1 MKQKHNNIVNGG
13 TLKGTFFLGLALVA
27 VIAFKILV
35 VNNM

>member
-1 MKQKHNNIVNGG
+1 MKKHDNIINGG
-13 TLKGTFFLGLALVA
+13 SLKGTLFLALALVA